1 MELKPMLDVVVA
13 FAAIGGF
20 CLSLCNCALELVR
33 SRPRGKVRVW
43 KVRREDGVDIGF
55 TATALNTG
63 KVAFTVCELRL
74 YAVGGKRV
82 PATPVHFNK
91 LPKVIHPGEQCCVEV
106 FCSCSQDEPGTG
118 DVVRAAFAL
127 ATDKELQAKPLA
139 DGIDTV
145 PPHVY
150 PS

>member
-1 MELKPMLDVVVA
+1 MDIHTAFESVVA
-13 FAAIGGF
+13 ASALVG
-20 CLSLCNCALELVR
+20 CALSVFNLAR
-33 SRPRGKVRVW
+33 DLLARHPRGKVRVW

-127 ATDKELQAKPLA
+127 ATGKELQAKRLA